1 MRATGSR
8 IVRATR
14 AVIRVRNS
22 AAALRLKVSTSTRSG
37 SSPASMRRATAS
49 TMVVVLPVPGP
60 ASTSS
65 GPPGWSTTACWVG
78 SRTGRRGARAGGRTR
93 R

>member
-1 MRATGSR
+1 MRARGSR
-8 IVRATR
+8 MVCATR
-14 AVIRVRNS
+14 AVTRVRSS
-22 AAALRLKVSTSTRSG
+22 AAALRLKVRTRIDSG
-37 SSPASMRRATAS
+37 STPPSIRVATAS

-60 ASTSS
+60 ASTST

-78 SRTGRRGARAGGRTR
+78 SSRGRDGAAPSPGTR